1 MTSHNPSVTLSD
13 QYARFGL
20 SLQLRDV
27 PRAVQTRA
35 KHLILDAVGIALA
48 SRGYTYA
55 DVSFAAFSEL
65 GSGASPVIGFLC
77 ADRLGRARGLVVFAI
92 ATIAVGFVYPNMHAG
107 WAISLVGFV
116 LITCIYT
123 VATLG
128 LFAYIP
134 ELFPTELRLR
144 GTGTAG
150 VCGRAASMTTP
161 YFAVLLYNSFGVS
174 GVLAMVSGV
183 LALLVVGILLLRV
196 ETNQHALEQISP
208 SLDTQSDPMPATQQ
222 G

>member
-1 MTSHNPSVTLSD
+1 VKEGLTIVQSLGFTTLM
-13 QYARFGL
+13 AFGA
-20 SLQLRDV
+20 
-27 PRAVQTRA
+27 P
-35 KHLILDAVGIALA
+35 G
-48 SRGYTYA
+48 
-55 DVSFAAFSEL
+55 
-65 GSGASPVIGFLC
+65 GAVIGFLC